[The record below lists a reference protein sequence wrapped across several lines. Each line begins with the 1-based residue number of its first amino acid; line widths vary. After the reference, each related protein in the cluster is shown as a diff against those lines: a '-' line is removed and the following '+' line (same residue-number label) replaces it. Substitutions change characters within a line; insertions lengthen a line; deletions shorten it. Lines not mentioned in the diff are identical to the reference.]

1 MKLEDYEDV
10 MLHEGIIYGVPSLQV
25 GYSDTCSFY
34 MDIIYFM
41 NRTPDSDSPVLSS
54 KTCTVSIKIPESG
67 VLCKNI
73 VYPLDVLVYSYSGL
87 ESKSQPVSNSCLVLS
102 PKSDGTLDIIK
113 GTADMTIIVL
123 AQCRRSDNYASKFE
137 NAYLPSYVVCAVN
150 PVDEKIALMTDIE
163 YSSKEDYLKD
173 VDLAFGKIRGFLKTG
188 HLVTIYDDFDNEKYQ
203 TSTRNN
209 IYGLGC
215 RIISPDVHYITEKEL
230 SYGEHVQEG
239 FQLYEVLPL
248 ESCYSWSFA
257 GIYLSN
263 LDASIAKLV
272 LPYFISQNVTLRN
285 CTLDTLVLP
294 DAVLRKGITITLI
307 NCSIA
312 NVLLPG
318 STANYDLVIE
328 DGFIRNLA
336 TSSGVKKPSIF
347 GNSRSVK
354 IIVGSDITGAS
365 IFNIGDVDRFIFS
378 QPSYSTIEN
387 GYLAIKGHA
396 RVLELK
402 NAYFK
407 RHNGCNA
414 WNFSDFSYDSI
425 CGDAIIVGDTDCTD
439 LAVLVPGLLPMS
451 PDKTAKLRL
460 AGGFKL
466 DLEYIPFSGWI
477 HDIVVDVNDC
487 SDDLTFGLYKSECLS
502 GQADEEINPV
512 NVLFEQSL
520 DKNPF
525 KTVNLI
531 TSECVSVTLLDSL
544 VAGADIDW
552 VLYKNENDARG
563 DEDRRFMPVISRL
576 TKSINR
582 LRLHLTSYLTS
593 KVNLG
598 NISCNNFELVV
609 DAMYGYFN
617 SYVVSDYSCG
627 SELVAPFCKI
637 AKLEIEAALLVGYLD
652 LTRCTYVMVE
662 PSATENKDAMNGSI
676 VQHRLRAILAKTGVL
691 AKMRSEL
698 TSFIDNVLITQD
710 LSTFSEIS
718 SLAYVNVDYVNPST
732 FPQDDTFTPWYALLE

>member
-10 MLHEGIIYGVPSLQV
+10 MLYEGTIYGVPSLQV

-34 MDIIYFM
+34 MDIIYLLS
-41 NRTPDSDSPVLSS
+41 RTSDSDLPILSS
-54 KTCTVSIKIPESG
+54 KTCTVSIRIPESG
-67 VLCKNI
+67 VLRKNT
-73 VYPLDVLVYSYSGL
+73 VYPLDVLVYSYSGT
-87 ESKSQPVSNSCLVLS
+87 ESKSQPMLNSCLTLS
-102 PKSDGTLDIIK
+102 PKSDGSIDIIK

-123 AQCRRSDNYASKFE
+123 ARCRRSDKYVSKFE

-163 YSSKEDYLKD
+163 YPSKEDYLKD
-173 VDLAFGKIRGFLKTG
+173 VNLAFGKIRGFLKTG
-188 HLVTIYDDFDNEKYQ
+188 HLVTVYDDFDNEKYQ
-203 TSTRNN
+203 TSTRDN

-215 RIISPDVHYITEKEL
+215 RETSPDVHYITEKEL

-263 LDASIAKLV
+263 LEASTAKLV
-272 LPYFISQNVTLRN
+272 LPYFISQNTTLRN
-285 CTLDTLVLP
+285 CNLDTLVLP
-294 DAVLRKGITITLI
+294 DAVLRKGIMITLI
-307 NCSIA
+307 NCRIN

-328 DGFIRNLA
+328 DGFIHNLV
-336 TSSGVKKPSIF
+336 TSKGAKKPSIF

-354 IIVGSDITGAS
+354 VIVGSDITGAS
-365 IFNIGDVDRFIFS
+365 ILNIGDVDRFIFA
-378 QPSYSTIEN
+378 QPSYSSIEN

-396 RVLELK
+396 HVLELK
-402 NAYFK
+402 DAYFK
-407 RHNGCNA
+407 RQNGCNA
-414 WNFSDFSYDSI
+414 WNFLDFSYDSI
-425 CGDAIIVGDTDCTD
+425 CGDAIIVGDSECTNLD
-439 LAVLVPGLLPMS
+439 VLVPGLLPMPS
-451 PDKTAKLRL
+451 DKVIKLRL

-466 DLEYIPFSGWI
+466 DLEYIPFSTWASDVI
-477 HDIVVDVNDC
+477 VDVDDC
-487 SDDLTFGLYKSECLS
+487 SDDLTFGLYKSECFS
-502 GQADEEINPV
+502 GQADEEMHPV
-512 NVLFEQSL
+512 NVLFEQSS
-520 DKNPF
+520 DKKPF

-563 DEDRRFMPVISRL
+563 DEDRRFMPMISRW
-576 TKSINR
+576 TKSINS

-593 KVNLG
+593 KVDLS

-617 SYVVSDYSCG
+617 SYAISDYSCG
-627 SELVAPFCKI
+627 SELIVPLCKI

-652 LTRCTYVMVE
+652 LTRCTYAMVE
-662 PSATENKDAMNGSI
+662 PSVTENKDAMKGGI
-676 VQHRLRAILAKTGVL
+676 VQHRLRAVLAKTGVL
-691 AKMRSEL
+691 AKMKSEL
-698 TSFIDNVLITQD
+698 TSFIDNVLITQE

-718 SLAYVNVDYVNPST
+718 SLTYVNADYVSPST
-732 FPQDDTFTPWYALLE
+732 FPQDDTFTPWYALIE